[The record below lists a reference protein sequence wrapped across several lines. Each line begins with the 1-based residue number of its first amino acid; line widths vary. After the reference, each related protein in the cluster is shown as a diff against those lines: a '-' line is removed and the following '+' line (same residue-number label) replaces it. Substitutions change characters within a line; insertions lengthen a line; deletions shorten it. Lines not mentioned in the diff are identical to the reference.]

1 MSFEVAATAY
11 DRFMGRFSTPLG
23 AVFAEWA
30 LADWAFDGAP
40 TGSAWA
46 DAAADALDVGCGPGA
61 LTEVL
66 AMRLG
71 AASVAAVDPSRPFVE
86 AARERMPGVHVV
98 EAPAEALPFDD
109 GSFGAA
115 FAQLVVHFMTD
126 PAAGVAE
133 MRRVT
138 RPGGVVALNVWD
150 FENHRAP
157 QSLFFRALLEVM
169 PEADDEVARAGARRG
184 QLAELLSGA
193 GCSHVQQSEL
203 AVSIEF
209 PSFADWWEPYTL
221 GVGPAGAQLARL
233 DEKTRDAV
241 RRRCEE
247 LLPSGAF
254 SIRAVAWAAK
264 GTA

>member
-11 DRFMGRFSTPLG
+11 DQFMGRFSKPL
-23 AVFAEWA
+23 AAAF
-30 LADWAFDGAP
+30 ADWAFADRAF
-40 TGSAWA
+40 ADRA
-46 DAAADALDVGCGPGA
+46 DADPAATALDVGCGPGA

-66 AMRLG
+66 AVRLG
-71 AASVAAVDPSRPFVE
+71 AASVTAVDPSRPFVE
-86 AARERMPGVHVV
+86 AARERMPAVHVV

-109 GSFGAA
+109 GSFGAV

-126 PAAGVAE
+126 PARGITE

-169 PEADDEVARAGARRG
+169 PDADDEVARAGARRG
-184 QLAELLSGA
+184 QLAELLRGA
-193 GCSHVQQSEL
+193 GCADVEQSEL
-203 AVSIEF
+203 AVSIRF
-209 PSFADWWEPYTL
+209 ASFEDWWEPYTL

-233 DEKTRDAV
+233 DNETRDAV

-254 SIRAVAWAAK
+254 SIDAVAWAAK